1 MAVYIAKV
9 LIAFEADEAAEA
21 CDAVSAMLSE
31 NLQHGSGA
39 ILDWSYHADYD
50 GGSYSYTHP
59 RRTDIA
65 PSEWT
70 EDGPG
75 TDMNTI
81 FDEAATEPLA

>member
-9 LIAFEADEAAEA
+9 LIAFEADSVAEA

-39 ILDWSYHADYD
+39 LLDWSYHADHD
-50 GGSYSYTHP
+50 GGAYTFTHP
-59 RRTDIA
+59 RRTPIIA
-65 PSEWT
+65 TAWT

-75 TDMNTI
+75 TSMNTI
-81 FDEAATEPLA
+81 FDEAEEEPLS